1 MRKAKELIP
10 QRIRMRLGC
19 QDKVLI
25 AFTTWRTLCIRCYG
39 CIWHLFWEGGGASI
53 GPFTKNMLC
62 FLTGDTQVFGNLQPV
77 RRSGYGLEEI
87 LTGNGFGNLFRNA
100 IP

>member
-1 MRKAKELIP
+1 ML
-10 QRIRMRLGC
+10 RL
-19 QDKVLI
+19 
-25 AFTTWRTLCIRCYG
+25 
-39 CIWHLFWEGGGASI
+39 HLASLLGGGRGINWTVYEKHAL
-53 GPFTKNMLC
+53 F